1 MLKKEEVHNIISR
14 LRKLIQGNKKIKD
27 ELKDVFTKINQKDFD
42 PNYGYIKTMNILN
55 EQEVE
60 VKELTAELKRLAETK
75 GEKNFKLRDVIERT
89 PEKEKRA
96 LIQEIENFI
105 QVDEEVRNQNKIN
118 TELINVMMGIRSETI
133 KTAVE
138 VQKSREDG
146 QRSLMLDQ
154 EY

>member
-14 LRKLIQGNKKIKD
+14 LRKLIQGYKKIKD

-105 QVDEEVRNQNKIN
+105 QVDE
-118 TELINVMMGIRSETI
+118 RSEERRVGKERRTRRWR
-133 KTAVE
+133 A
-138 VQKSREDG
+138 QKREKK
-146 QRSLMLDQ
+146 
-154 EY
+154 

>member
-14 LRKLIQGNKKIKD
+14 LRKLIQGYKKIKD

-42 PNYGYIKTMNILN
+42 LNYGYIKTMNILN

>member
-14 LRKLIQGNKKIKD
+14 LRKLIQGYKKIKD